1 MVKKIIVVTLSVIG
15 LLVLIFLIAAALQP
29 DRFTISRSIEINSP
43 PSKPFGLV
51 NDFHQ
56 WQHWSPFEKLDPNL
70 KRTFEGADAGEGAVY
85 KWEGNSDAGQ
95 GKMTINESKPDE
107 RLLIQLDFIQPM
119 EATAEA
125 RFDFVPAGDR
135 TKVTWTMS
143 GENSF
148 VGKAMGLL
156 VNMDKMIG
164 KSFEEG
170 LGKLKEVSES
180 KNAEAAAESTETPLP
195 AEPAPPTAEPA
206 KP

>member
-1 MVKKIIVVTLSVIG
+1 MTLSVIG

-29 DRFTISRSIEINSP
+29 DRFTISRSIEIQSP

-56 WQHWSPFEKLDPNL
+56 WQQWSPFEKLDPNV

-107 RLLIQLDFIQPM
+107 KVLIQLDFIQPM

-125 RFDFVPAGDR
+125 RFDFVPAGDKAAGDR